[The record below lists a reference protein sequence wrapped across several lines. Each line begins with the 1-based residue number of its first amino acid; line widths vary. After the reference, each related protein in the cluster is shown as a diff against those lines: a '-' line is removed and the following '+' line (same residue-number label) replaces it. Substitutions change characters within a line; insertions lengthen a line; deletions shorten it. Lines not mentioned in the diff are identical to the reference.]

1 VIDYQHFKFLALNLF
16 NHPFIKM
23 CNTHS
28 GIFTKVKTKVM
39 NTFITKRITF
49 SIMALFIGSVAMAQQ
64 YTSQTVTFG
73 VSSHALVGVNTNTL
87 AFSFASPNAAG
98 NGLVAQSAQASTN
111 LYYSFM
117 PSSPVNGATNGAKI
131 KVNFTG
137 IPSGMSISLQVDDNL
152 ITNLSPTIHG
162 DLGNVVGGFSTGASL
177 GSGATDIINGIG
189 ASYTGT
195 NYYVLTYEASI
206 SDYSDLSSNPT
217 GATPTIQYTITQ

>member
-1 VIDYQHFKFLALNLF
+1 MIHSKLTRFLFLVAGLL
-16 NHPFIKM
+16 
-23 CNTHS
+23 
-28 GIFTKVKTKVM
+28 
-39 NTFITKRITF
+39 
-49 SIMALFIGSVAMAQQ
+49 LGSVASAQQ

-73 VSSHALVGVNTNTL
+73 VSSHSLVGVNSNTL

-98 NGLVAQSAQASTN
+98 NGLVSQSAQASTN

-117 PSSPVNGATNGAKI
+117 PSSPVNGASNGAKI
-131 KVNFTG
+131 MVNFTG
-137 IPSGMSISLQVDDNL
+137 IPAGMSVSLQVDDNL
-152 ITNLSPTIHG
+152 ISNLSPTIYG

-177 GSGATDIINGIG
+177 GSGASDIINGIG

-206 SDYSDLSSNPT
+206 SDYSDLSANPT

>member
-1 VIDYQHFKFLALNLF
+1 MIHSKLTRFLFLVAGLL
-16 NHPFIKM
+16 
-23 CNTHS
+23 
-28 GIFTKVKTKVM
+28 
-39 NTFITKRITF
+39 
-49 SIMALFIGSVAMAQQ
+49 LGSVASAQQ

-73 VSSHALVGVNTNTL
+73 VSSHSLVGVNSNTL

-98 NGLVAQSAQASTN
+98 NGLVSQSAQASTN

-131 KVNFTG
+131 MVNFTG
-137 IPSGMSISLQVDDNL
+137 IPAGMSVSLQVDDNL
-152 ITNLSPTIHG
+152 ISNLSPTIHG
-162 DLGNVVGGFSTGASL
+162 DLGNVVGGFSTGASI
-177 GSGATDIINGIG
+177 GSGASDIINGIG

-206 SDYSDLSSNPT
+206 SDYSDLSANPT